1 MRERPSLFKV
11 KQLRNFLLWFFRNRE
26 TGEVTIVQAPNLALW
41 VVIAAGVL
49 LWIWPEPGSPHSA
62 LEIVFKGGLI
72 VWAIDEIVRGVNP
85 WRRCLGAAVLVYE
98 LTTIL

>member
-1 MRERPSLFKV
+1 V

-62 LEIVFKGGLI
+62 LENVFKGGLI